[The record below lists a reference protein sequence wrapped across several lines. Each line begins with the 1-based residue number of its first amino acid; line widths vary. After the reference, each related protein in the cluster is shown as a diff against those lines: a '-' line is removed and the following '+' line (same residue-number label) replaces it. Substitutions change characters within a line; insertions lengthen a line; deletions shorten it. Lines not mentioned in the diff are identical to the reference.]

1 MTNRAFII
9 LVAVVGLLL
18 AGIVYMHMPRRG
30 QPARLPQSLH
40 GVR

>member
-1 MTNRAFII
+1 MTNRTFII
-9 LVAVVGLLL
+9 VVAVVGLLL

-30 QPARLPQSLH
+30 QPPRLPQSLH